1 MKTNLTPEERK
12 GLEATH
18 GPEKLQKNLH
28 RTNLLIPIE
37 TLALVL
43 CIASLCIEGYDGLIG
58 ALTGIFAVQIHYL
71 VAIRR
76 DMKQQLAP
84 CADEREK

>member
-1 MKTNLTPEERK
+1 MERKLTPEQRK

-18 GPEKLQKNLH
+18 GPEKIQKHLR

-58 ALTGIFAVQIHYL
+58 ALTGILAVQIHYL

>member
-1 MKTNLTPEERK
+1 MERKLTPGERK

-18 GPEKLQKNLH
+18 GPEKLQKHLR

-37 TLALVL
+37 TLALLL
-43 CIASLCIEGYDGLIG
+43 CIASLCIEGYNGLIG
-58 ALTGIFAVQIHYL
+58 ALTGILAVQILHL

>member
-1 MKTNLTPEERK
+1 MKTNLTPGERK
-12 GLEATH
+12 GLEATQN
-18 GPEKLQKNLH
+18 PEKLQKHLR

-58 ALTGIFAVQIHYL
+58 ALTGILAVQIHYL

>member
-1 MKTNLTPEERK
+1 MKTKLIREQRK

-18 GPEKLQKNLH
+18 GPEKLQKHLH

-37 TLALVL
+37 ALALVL

-58 ALTGIFAVQIHYL
+58 ALTGILAVQILHL

-84 CADEREK
+84 CADERKK

>member
-1 MKTNLTPEERK
+1 MERKLTPEQHK

-18 GPEKLQKNLH
+18 GPEKLQKHLR

-58 ALTGIFAVQIHYL
+58 ALTGILAVQIHYL

>member
-1 MKTNLTPEERK
+1 MKTKLTPEERK
-12 GLEATH
+12 WLEATQN
-18 GPEKLQKNLH
+18 PEKLQKNLR

-58 ALTGIFAVQIHYL
+58 TLTGILAVQIHYL